1 MRWHASPG
9 RGSRLNGFTKR
20 WQKFAFD
27 RLAVLMCEIPQVDW
41 YIMFSSLTHQ
51 GGMGRRPMQV
61 VKPSQTFPIISMRD
75 LHICSG
81 AFAQEAKKHRHVKCV
96 VRSTTGRWTWLLD
109 TVGYACFTLYVSRN
123 RCGYSSPRDAAL
135 HCKDSDHDTCL

>member
-1 MRWHASPG
+1 MARVPWAWLPTEWVHKKMA
-9 RGSRLNGFTKR
+9 KI
-20 WQKFAFD
+20 AFD

-109 TVGYACFTLYVSRN
+109 TVGRATGV
-123 RCGYSSPRDAAL
+123 
-135 HCKDSDHDTCL
+135 DTPVHEMLPSTVRILTMTHVFSEHLLFFA